1 MQEKLVTDNK
11 EAVWRPSHNPWLVCA
26 AVMLATII
34 EVLDTTI
41 TSVAL
46 PNIAGNL
53 AVTTH
58 EATWV
63 LTSYLVSNAIILP
76 AAAWFSGF
84 FGRKRFLISCI
95 ILFTIASLLCG
106 VAGSLG
112 FLLFARVL
120 QGLGGGALMPIS
132 QAILFESF
140 PKEKHGMA
148 MSIFAIGVI
157 VAPIVGPIIGGW
169 LTDNFSWRWVF
180 FINLPI
186 GIIAVLMAKAFIE
199 DPPYIKK
206 ENTMIDYVGFSLM
219 AVGLGTLQI
228 VLDKG
233 QELDWFQ
240 SSWICNMTII
250 TCISLAAFI
259 FWELRTKHP
268 VVNLRILK
276 DRNFSGGL
284 IAAMIIGSAMY
295 GIMTLMPLF
304 YQTLLGYSAYLS
316 GLASASLGLGAFS
329 SAIIVGIL
337 SRRFDGRVFF
347 VIGLLILGLA
357 SLYMGGINLQI
368 NMYSMLIPTIAIGFG
383 ISTAFVPLSLLS
395 VGHLSNKDMGNG
407 TGLFN
412 LMRNI
417 GGSIG
422 IAVTTT
428 MLARMS
434 QVHQTYLVAHITPYD
449 PMYQEMT
456 KRVGGGMA
464 DGLIYRGLL
473 QQSALLAYIDSF
485 YMFGAIGIICIFTVF
500 LFKKVTNKGDM
511 IAAH

>member
-1 MQEKLVTDNK
+1 MQKDSGSDS
-11 EAVWRPSHNPWLVCA
+11 AVVAASWRPSHNPWLVCA

-46 PNIAGNL
+46 PNIAGTL
-53 AVTTH
+53 AVSSH

-84 FGRKRFLISCI
+84 FGRKRFLIICTI
-95 ILFTIASLLCG
+95 MFTIASLLCG

-140 PKEKHGMA
+140 PKEKHGLA
-148 MSIFAIGVI
+148 MSVFAIGVI

-186 GIIAVLMAKAFIE
+186 GILSVLMTRAFIE

-206 ENTMIDYVGFSLM
+206 DKTQIDYIGFSFM
-219 AVGLGTLQI
+219 AVGLGALQI

-233 QELDWFQ
+233 QEVDWFQ
-240 SSWICNMTII
+240 SSWLCKMTAL
-250 TCISLAAFI
+250 TCVSLAAFI
-259 FWELRTKHP
+259 VWELRTKNP

-276 DRNFSGGL
+276 DRNFSFGL
-284 IAAMIIGSAMY
+284 VAAMFIGASMY

-316 GLASASLGLGAFS
+316 GLASASLGIGAFV
-329 SAIIVGIL
+329 SAVAVGL
-337 SRRFDGRVFF
+337 LTRYFDGRIFF
-347 VIGLLILGLA
+347 ASGLLILGVA
-357 SLYMGGINLQI
+357 CFCMAGINLQI
-368 NMYSMLIPTIAIGFG
+368 GMFSMLLPIIAIGFG
-383 ISTAFVPLSLLS
+383 ISTAFVPLSLLT
-395 VGHLSNKDMGNG
+395 VGRLANKDMGNG
-407 TGLFN
+407 SGLFN

-417 GGSIG
+417 GGSVG
-422 IAVTTT
+422 IAMTTT

-434 QVHQTYLVAHITPYD
+434 QIHQTFLVGHLTPYD
-449 PMYQEMT
+449 QVYRQTSQTM
-456 KRVGGGMA
+456 GHAG
-464 DGLIYRGLL
+464 DGLIYQALAR
-473 QQSALLAYIDSF
+473 QSALLAYIDSF
-485 YMFGAIGIICIFTVF
+485 YWFGIMAILCIGLVF
-500 LFKKVTNKGDM
+500 LFRRVESTGM

>member
-1 MQEKLVTDNK
+1 MQIGQVTKSTD
-11 EAVWRPSHNPWLVCA
+11 AQWRPSHNPWLVCA

-41 TSVAL
+41 TNVAL

-95 ILFTIASLLCG
+95 ILFTAASLLCG
-106 VAGSLG
+106 FANSLG

-132 QAILFESF
+132 QAVLFESF
-140 PKEKHGMA
+140 PKEKHGIA
-148 MSIFAIGVI
+148 MSVFAIGVI

-206 ENTMIDYVGFSLM
+206 EKSMIDYIGFSLM
-219 AVGLGTLQI
+219 AIGLGTLQI

-233 QELDWFQ
+233 QEVDWFQ
-240 SSWICNMTII
+240 SAWLCKMALI
-250 TCISLAAFI
+250 TAISLIVFV
-259 FWELRTKHP
+259 FWELKTKHP

-276 DRNFSGGL
+276 DRNFSAGL
-284 IAAMIIGSAMY
+284 IAAMLIGASMY

-316 GLASASLGLGAFS
+316 GLASASLGVGAFI
-329 SAIIVGIL
+329 SAIAVGIL
-337 SRRFDGRVFF
+337 TKRFDGRIFF
-347 VIGLLILGLA
+347 VLGMLILGVA
-357 SLYMGGINLQI
+357 CFYMAGINLDI
-368 NMYSMLIPTIAIGFG
+368 GIYSMLLPIIAIGFG
-383 ISTAFVPLSLLS
+383 ISTAFVPLSLLT
-395 VGHLSNKDMGNG
+395 VGHLANKDMGNG
-407 TGLFN
+407 SGIFN

-417 GGSIG
+417 GGSVG
-422 IAVTTT
+422 IAMTTT

-434 QVHQTYLVAHITPYD
+434 QVHQTFLVSHLTPYD
-449 PMYQEMT
+449 TVYRQTSQAMGQG
-456 KRVGGGMA
+456 VG
-464 DGLIYRGLL
+464 DGLVYQNLL
-473 QQSALLAYIDSF
+473 RQSALLAYIDSF
-485 YMFGAIGIICIFTVF
+485 YWFGAMAILCVFTVF
-500 LFKKVTNKGDM
+500 LFRKVKNAGM
-511 IAAH
+511 VAVH

>member
-1 MQEKLVTDNK
+1 MQK
-11 EAVWRPSHNPWLVCA
+11 EAVVVSADAQWRPSHNPWLICA

-41 TSVAL
+41 TNVAL

-95 ILFTIASLLCG
+95 ILFTAASLLCG
-106 VAGSLG
+106 LANSLG

-140 PKEKHGMA
+140 PKEKHGVAMA
-148 MSIFAIGVI
+148 VFAVGVI
-157 VAPIVGPIIGGW
+157 VAPILGPIIGGW
-169 LTDNFSWRWVF
+169 LTDNYSWRWVF

-206 ENTMIDYVGFSLM
+206 EKSMIDYIGFGLM
-219 AVGLGTLQI
+219 AVGLGSLQI

-233 QELDWFQ
+233 QEVDWFQ
-240 SSWICNMTII
+240 SAWLCKMAIL
-250 TCISLAAFI
+250 TCISLIAFI
-259 FWELRTKHP
+259 FWELRVKHP

-276 DRNFSGGL
+276 DRNFCAGL
-284 IAAMIIGSAMY
+284 IAAMLIGASMY

-316 GLASASLGLGAFS
+316 GIASASLGIGAFA
-329 SAIIVGIL
+329 SAIAVGIL
-337 SRRFDGRVFF
+337 TKRIDSRIFF
-347 VIGLLILGLA
+347 VLGLLILGA
-357 SLYMGGINLQI
+357 ACFYMAGINLQI
-368 NMYSMLIPTIAIGFG
+368 AIFSMLIPLIAIGFG
-383 ISTAFVPLSLLS
+383 ISTAFVPLSLLA
-395 VGHLSNKDMGNG
+395 VGHLANKDMGNG
-407 TGLFN
+407 SGLFN

-422 IAVTTT
+422 IAMTTT
-428 MLARMS
+428 MLSRMS
-434 QVHQTYLVAHITPYD
+434 QVHQTFLVGHLTPYD
-449 PMYQEMT
+449 QVYRQTSQSMG
-456 KRVGGGMA
+456 KGIG
-464 DGLIYRGLL
+464 DGLVYRGLL
-473 QQSALLAYIDSF
+473 QQSALLAYVDSF
-485 YMFGAIGIICIFTVF
+485 YLFSIMAILCILTVF
-500 LFKKVTNKGDM
+500 LFRKVKVDGA
-511 IAAH
+511 IAVH